1 MLKRLLVALVLAVF
15 AGTSI
20 TACSATDNKNLSG
33 QGAQDALATVVSNS
47 VKEFDKAGGSE
58 TLVVGKTQYVVIYD
72 PSAPEGEQVVSANLT
87 DNSAPTLEDPS
98 AISIHALS
106 ELVGSSKVKEAEVSL
121 TKNVFTIQGSD
132 FLVELF
138 VTDDLIYKSN
148 IWSTA
153 AGTQDPQVVVTTYGL
168 DKATKELFDSA
179 TAKQPT
185 P

>member
-1 MLKRLLVALVLAVF
+1 MLKRFFTALVLAVF
-15 AGTSI
+15 AATTI

-33 QGAQDALATVVSNS
+33 QGAQDALNTVVSNS

-72 PSAPEGEQVVSANLT
+72 PTAPEGKQVVSANLT
-87 DNSAPTLEDPS
+87 DNSAPTIEDS
-98 AISIHALS
+98 AAVSIHALAD
-106 ELVGSSKVKEAEVSL
+106 LVKSSKVKDADVTL

-138 VTDDLIYKSN
+138 VTNDLVYKSN

-168 DKATKELFDSA
+168 DKATKELFESA
-179 TAKQPT
+179 TAGATT